1 VITDE
6 QAKDALIVHLERVIR
21 TNRDTLFVDLY
32 KIALN
37 GVLSSYGDERMRG
50 MNPADWAE
58 DAHLIATAAM
68 ERLK

>member
-1 VITDE
+1 MTTDD
-6 QAKDALIVHLERVIR
+6 QAKDAIILHLERVIR
-21 TNRDTLFVDLY
+21 SNRETLFVDLY

-37 GVLSSYGDERMRG
+37 GVLSAYGDKRMRG

-68 ERLK
+68 DRLK